1 MKIGIQTWGT
11 YGDIQPFAALAGGLA
26 AAGHDVTLAYSMV
39 AHDSHKLLTEEAGF
53 KAISVSD
60 HFKVTPEM
68 EQHFLDKVLTR
79 WNMMTQLKIIFDAF
93 LEPVRDEMYIAAKDL
108 CMQNDI
114 VIGHFCV
121 YPLAIAAEQHKVP
134 RLAVALNHS
143 ALPSRHITPP
153 GAPPLGEWLNPL
165 WWRIGRMLL
174 DQAVGPPINRFRRQQ
189 GLSPVKNIMERVW
202 CSKELTLVAVSP
214 SLCKR
219 QPDWDESIQV
229 CGFLDLPEAHGT
241 WQMPEELKLFFD
253 HGEPPVFLSF
263 GSMMPIS
270 PDNQKKAIE
279 LMTKAVKLAGCRA
292 IIQSS
297 VPELA
302 NRNPHEDIFFINRAP
317 HSRIFPF
324 CSAVVHH
331 GGAGTTH
338 SALAAGCPSIVVAHV
353 SDQMFWGNEL
363 TRLGVGPKI
372 LHRRSLTA
380 EKLADRIR
388 TTLNSRPMRQ
398 KAQALGQSMRKEDG
412 VGLAVRLIEHRFSRP
427 AQPLTSDRS
436 PGYRR

>member
-1 MKIGIQTWGT
+1 
-11 YGDIQPFAALAGGLA
+11 
-26 AAGHDVTLAYSMV
+26 
-39 AHDSHKLLTEEAGF
+39 
-53 KAISVSD
+53 
-60 HFKVTPEM
+60 M
-68 EQHFLDKVLTR
+68 E
-79 WNMMTQLKIIFDAF
+79 N
-93 LEPVRDEMYIAAKDL
+93 
-108 CMQNDI
+108 
-114 VIGHFCV
+114 
-121 YPLAIAAEQHKVP
+121 
-134 RLAVALNHS
+134 
-143 ALPSRHITPP
+143 
-153 GAPPLGEWLNPL
+153 
-165 WWRIGRMLL
+165 
-174 DQAVGPPINRFRRQQ
+174 
-189 GLSPVKNIMERVW
+189 
-202 CSKELTLVAVSP
+202 
-214 SLCKR
+214 
-219 QPDWDESIQV
+219 
-229 CGFLDLPEAHGT
+229 
-241 WQMPEELKLFFD
+241 
-253 HGEPPVFLSF
+253 
-263 GSMMPIS
+263 
-270 PDNQKKAIE
+270 
-279 LMTKAVKLAGCRA
+279 
-292 IIQSS
+292 
-297 VPELA
+297 
-302 NRNPHEDIFFINRAP
+302 IFFINRAP